1 MEVGMTHE
9 VLTPGMENADT
20 PYRCPEMFRV
30 LCEFR
35 ERLGDRTKKKIVQDL
50 PVHGDQG
57 IEFGGDGEDHMEVFD
72 GQEVLTASLDPF
84 LFP

>member
-1 MEVGMTHE
+1 MEVGMVHE
-9 VLTPGMENADT
+9 VLTPSMENTDHS
-20 PYRCPEMFRV
+20 YRCTEMFWV

-35 ERLGDRTKKKIVQDL
+35 ERFGDRTEKKIVKDL
-50 PVHGDQG
+50 AVHGDQG
-57 IEFGGDGEDHMEVFD
+57 IKFRGKGEDHMEILN